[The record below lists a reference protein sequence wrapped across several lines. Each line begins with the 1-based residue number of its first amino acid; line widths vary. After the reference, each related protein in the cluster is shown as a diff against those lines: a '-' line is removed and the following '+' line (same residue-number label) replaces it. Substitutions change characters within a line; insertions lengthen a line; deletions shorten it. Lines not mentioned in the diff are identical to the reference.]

1 MAHLK
6 SNKYVEQIFGEFFE
20 QSTFVILY
28 RAFKIQKNDFLRRAQ
43 NRRKSRTNSHA
54 SYLLPITGS
63 FSHQYI

>member
-43 NRRKSRTNSHA
+43 IGEKVERTVTPTT
-54 SYLLPITGS
+54 YY
-63 FSHQYI
+63 Q